1 MKSMKILIALVAMLL
16 LTILNGCGVARTQGG
31 GPSASPSA
39 LLPCP
44 EAVESLTPAPC
55 ITMPS
60 WEQKHADNEAYRQRG
75 AVPPE
80 VAAKAEPVAEALR
93 GKFAD
98 LRERA
103 LHGEAHVA
111 KAVRAVAPPGTNV
124 IIRAGGARSAVVFAI
139 ELSGGCLTGFYDERE
154 SKVEVGGYINDGG
167 CLTAPGH

>member
-1 MKSMKILIALVAMLL
+1 MKILTAFVAVLL
-16 LTILNGCGVARTQGG
+16 LAILNGCGVVRTQGAE
-31 GPSASPSA
+31 PSASPSV

-44 EAVESLTPAPC
+44 EFAELPRPSPC
-55 ITMPS
+55 VTMPS
-60 WEQKHADNEAYRQRG
+60 WEQKHADNETYRQR
-75 AVPPE
+75 ATLSPE
-80 VAAKAEPVAEALR
+80 VAAQAKPVAEALR
-93 GKFAD
+93 AKFAD

-139 ELSGGCLTGFYDERE
+139 ELPGGCLTGFYDERE
-154 SKVEVGGYINDGG
+154 SKVEVGGYVNDGG

>member
-1 MKSMKILIALVAMLL
+1 MKILIALVAVLL
-16 LTILNGCGVARTQGG
+16 LAILNGGGVVRTQGA
-31 GPSASPSA
+31 GPSVSPSP

-44 EAVESLTPAPC
+44 EAAEAPMPSPC
-55 ITMPS
+55 VTMPS
-60 WEQKHADNEAYRQRG
+60 WAQKHADNEAYRQRV
-75 AVPPE
+75 APLPE
-80 VAAKAEPVAEALR
+80 AAAEAKPVAEALR

-124 IIRAGGARSAVVFAI
+124 IIRAGGARSVVVFAI

>member
-1 MKSMKILIALVAMLL
+1 
-16 LTILNGCGVARTQGG
+16 
-31 GPSASPSA
+31 
-39 LLPCP
+39 
-44 EAVESLTPAPC
+44 
-55 ITMPS
+55 MPS
-60 WEQKHADNEAYRQRG
+60 WEQKHADNEAYRQR
-75 AVPPE
+75 ATLSPK
-80 VAAKAEPVAEALR
+80 AAAEAKPVAEALR

-154 SKVEVGGYINDGG
+154 SRVEVGGYINDGG
-167 CLTAPGH
+167 CLAAPGH

>member
-1 MKSMKILIALVAMLL
+1 MKILIALVAVLL
-16 LTILNGCGVARTQGG
+16 LAILNGCGLVRTQEAGT
-31 GPSASPSA
+31 SASPSA

-44 EAVESLTPAPC
+44 EAAEPPMPSPC
-55 ITMPS
+55 VTMPS
-60 WEQKHADNEAYRQRG
+60 WEQKHADNEAYRQR
-75 AVPPE
+75 ATLSPE
-80 VAAKAEPVAEALR
+80 VAAEAEPVAEALR

-98 LRERA
+98 LRERN
-103 LHGEAHVA
+103 LHGEDHVA